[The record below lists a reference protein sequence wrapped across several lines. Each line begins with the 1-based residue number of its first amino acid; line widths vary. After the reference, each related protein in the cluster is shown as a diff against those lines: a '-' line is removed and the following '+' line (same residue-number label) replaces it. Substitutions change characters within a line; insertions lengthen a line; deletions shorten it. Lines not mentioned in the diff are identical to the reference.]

1 MINIEWLSIII
12 PSTVSIIG
20 FIISYWQNRKY
31 MENEVLKN
39 KRSLMLEKGIELIN
53 EAKVFVDLNE
63 MGKLNQ
69 KKLNDLV
76 NDLYLYGSKDVITIL
91 SEFMQFNYL
100 LQDRSNQDNI
110 YKLMAYCTL
119 IVVQL
124 KYDYFG
130 EITNPMDT
138 LKIRLNDL
146 YIKEGL
152 YDQMKVKINSII
164 EELNLRKEFKIK

>member
-100 LQDRSNQDNI
+100 LQDKSNQDNI

>member
-164 EELNLRKEFKIK
+164 EELNLRKELIA

>member
-1 MINIEWLSIII
+1 MINAEWLSIII

-20 FIISYWQNRKY
+20 FIVSYWQNRKY
-31 MENEVLKN
+31 IANEVLKN
-39 KRSLMLEKGIELIN
+39 KRSLMLEKGIELID
-53 EAKVFVDLNE
+53 ESKVFVDLNKME
-63 MGKLNQ
+63 KLDSD
-69 KKLNDLV
+69 KLSDLV

-91 SEFMQFNYL
+91 SEFMQFNYQ

-138 LKIRLNDL
+138 LKIRL
-146 YIKEGL
+146 
-152 YDQMKVKINSII
+152 
-164 EELNLRKEFKIK
+164 